1 MVWQSPWRLKAVV
14 DSWLFMRSIQDLERD
29 PMGEAE
35 KAQRVIDDLVKERPG
50 ARVRVI
56 WVDKGNWN

>member
-1 MVWQSPWRLKAVV
+1 MVWESHGWLKAVV